1 MRMRWGVVAGV
12 MLWAMVAQAQGDLA
26 RAKSHYKAAAA
37 QYQKGRYTEAI
48 REFEESYRLSRRPDI
63 LYNLAQCHDKLG
75 DVEKTVEYLRRYL
88 RDQPTASDRE
98 QVGAWLAN
106 RERALAEQRA
116 TAARAE
122 ADKQAAEQRAREAEA
137 AARAVRVA
145 AVVPAPPPKPG
156 RSAAGWAVP
165 VTTAG
170 VAVALLAVGGA
181 YGGIA
186 MQKQDDAS
194 RNCGPGDVCTP
205 EGVKQRSD
213 AISAAN
219 FATGF
224 IIAGGV
230 ALVAAGTLWFLLR
243 PRPEARVRV
252 VAGAGP
258 RSSALVL
265 QGVW

>member
-1 MRMRWGVVAGV
+1 MRWGVLASVI
-12 MLWAMVAQAQGDLA
+12 LWATVAQAQGDVA
-26 RAKSHYKAAAA
+26 RAKSHYKAGAGH
-37 QYQKGRYTEAI
+37 YQKGKYAEAI

-75 DVEKTVEYLRRYL
+75 DVEKTVEYLQRYL
-88 RDQPTASDRE
+88 RDQPKASDRE

-106 RERALAEQRA
+106 REKALAEQRA
-116 TAARAE
+116 AAARAE
-122 ADKQAAEQRAREAEA
+122 ADKQAAETRAREAEA
-137 AARAVRVA
+137 AARAARAVA
-145 AVVPAPPPKPG
+145 VTPAPPPQPR
-156 RSAAGWAVP
+156 RSTAGWAVP
-165 VTTAG
+165 ATTAG
-170 VAVALLAVGGA
+170 VAVVLFAVGGA

-186 MQKQDDAS
+186 MQKKDDA
-194 RNCGPGDVCTP
+194 RANCDASNACTP

-258 RSSALVL
+258 RSSAFVL